1 MYSTKLDIIG
11 LCETFLSS
19 RIKHVETEIIGFKCE
34 RGDRSCGAKGGIV
47 VYIKDGIKYNRRTD
61 IEDNNIE
68 SIWIELSLSKQRI
81 LCGFIYRPPNENV
94 SWIDDMEV
102 QLYKA
107 KRTNYKLTM
116 LGDFNMNLLKLCSH
130 SKWNMFIKSFD
141 LQQLV
146 TKPTRVTDTTATVI
160 DHIYISDGL
169 EVQEVSVPEVSL
181 SDHFPVA
188 MTISNSKTK
197 TDGSH
202 KVIEYRGKPTINYYM
217 LL

>member
-1 MYSTKLDIIG
+1 MIIC
-11 LCETFLSS
+11 LKTDHLQVIQNC
-19 RIKHVETEIIGFKCE
+19 
-34 RGDRSCGAKGGIV
+34 GIV
-47 VYIKDGIKYNRRTD
+47 VNIKYNRRTD

-68 SIWIELSLSKQRI
+68 SIWIELSLSKQKRI

-116 LGDFNMNLLKLCSH
+116 LGDFNMNLLKLCSY
-130 SKWNMFIKSFD
+130 SKWNMLIKSFD

-160 DHIYISDGL
+160 DHIYISDWL

-181 SDHFPVA
+181 SDHCPEA

-197 TDGSH
+197 ADGSH
-202 KVIEYRGKPTINYYM
+202 KVIEYRGKSNNK
-217 LL
+217 LLYTAGEY

>member
-1 MYSTKLDIIG
+1 
-11 LCETFLSS
+11 
-19 RIKHVETEIIGFKCE
+19 
-34 RGDRSCGAKGGIV
+34 
-47 VYIKDGIKYNRRTD
+47 
-61 IEDNNIE
+61 
-68 SIWIELSLSKQRI
+68 
-81 LCGFIYRPPNENV
+81 
-94 SWIDDMEV
+94 
-102 QLYKA
+102 
-107 KRTNYKLTM
+107 M
-116 LGDFNMNLLKLCSH
+116 L
-130 SKWNMFIKSFD
+130 IKSFD

-202 KVIEYRGKPTINYYM
+202 KVIEHRGKPTINYYM
-217 LL
+217 LLKNIKENLSDMTFARNVDPNSNVNRFNKVLLDSYDKYCPLIQKRVKNEQRVPWINEDVKIAMRLKDKMKSTKKTVKYKFWRNHCVKLIRSNKTKVK

>member
-1 MYSTKLDIIG
+1 
-11 LCETFLSS
+11 
-19 RIKHVETEIIGFKCE
+19 
-34 RGDRSCGAKGGIV
+34 
-47 VYIKDGIKYNRRTD
+47 
-61 IEDNNIE
+61 
-68 SIWIELSLSKQRI
+68 
-81 LCGFIYRPPNENV
+81 
-94 SWIDDMEV
+94 
-102 QLYKA
+102 
-107 KRTNYKLTM
+107 M

-130 SKWNMFIKSFD
+130 SKWNMLIKSFD

-146 TKPTRVTDTTATVI
+146 TKPTRVNDATATVI

-202 KVIEYRGKPTINYYM
+202 KVIEHRGKPTINYYM
-217 LL
+217 LLKNIKENLSDMTFARNVDLNSNVNRFNKVLLDSYDKYCPLI